1 MNVDFRI
8 WRDFGSE
15 NGKAKI
21 FSRKLLFVQAAFGFY
36 DSLHSMP
43 FFSSRGLFI
52 SIVYCFVF
60 LSGLDAAVVRMFF
73 ESEESTKT
81 SIVSS
86 KFGEDDR
93 GMSTVI

>member
-21 FSRKLLFVQAAFGFY
+21 FSRKLLFVQAAFRFY
-36 DSLHSMP
+36 DSMP